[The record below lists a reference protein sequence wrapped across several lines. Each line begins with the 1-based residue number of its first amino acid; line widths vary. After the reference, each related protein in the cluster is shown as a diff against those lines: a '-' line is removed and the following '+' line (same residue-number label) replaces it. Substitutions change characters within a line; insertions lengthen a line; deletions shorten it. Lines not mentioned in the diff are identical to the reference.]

1 MNDNSMNVEE
11 VFDNGL
17 SINQTGNPNIY
28 NLVKRQLD
36 SPKLKQLHVP
46 STLRNWNSSLAFFKE
61 ALIKYAP
68 DDLLIDQLFIAF
80 LDHLQVIITRSELAP
95 STIQN
100 YSQVLH
106 GNLLVYANVNEVV
119 RKQLKQGMRNI
130 RKRQRQV
137 SKTKTSIDDAT
148 LIKWLSNLDSY
159 CSNPDTVPN
168 LFKIANKNSKLAY
181 KEKMSRHH
189 LLLLRGLVWLTI
201 ATGARSGE
209 IRSLTLDSIT
219 NSEVKRTI
227 YKMKIMGREVT
238 SALPGYILERIQ
250 PMLES
255 IRIHCPDATL
265 LFSESDN
272 KKGKG
277 TIDPRLLQEL
287 VKGSMI
293 ASGMSSTSPGG
304 YYRLHDLRKVWAR
317 WIDENGGSLES
328 ISAFLTHSSTQV
340 TYKAYFADDHKQ
352 RLAHDGQRTGL
363 NHLKSLLSSPM
374 NDMAERLSEL
384 RKILSTGGSIYA
396 EHSFGLRHTIK
407 PTESA
412 SRSWS
417 PLPDL
422 NRGHPDVC

>member
-80 LDHLQVIITRSELAP
+80 LDHLEVITTRSELAP

-159 CSNPDTVPN
+159 CNNHDIVPN

-181 KEKMSRHH
+181 KEKM
-189 LLLLRGLVWLTI
+189 
-201 ATGARSGE
+201 
-209 IRSLTLDSIT
+209 
-219 NSEVKRTI
+219 
-227 YKMKIMGREVT
+227 
-238 SALPGYILERIQ
+238 
-250 PMLES
+250 
-255 IRIHCPDATL
+255 
-265 LFSESDN
+265 
-272 KKGKG
+272 
-277 TIDPRLLQEL
+277 
-287 VKGSMI
+287 
-293 ASGMSSTSPGG
+293 
-304 YYRLHDLRKVWAR
+304 
-317 WIDENGGSLES
+317 
-328 ISAFLTHSSTQV
+328 
-340 TYKAYFADDHKQ
+340 
-352 RLAHDGQRTGL
+352 
-363 NHLKSLLSSPM
+363 
-374 NDMAERLSEL
+374 
-384 RKILSTGGSIYA
+384 
-396 EHSFGLRHTIK
+396 
-407 PTESA
+407 
-412 SRSWS
+412 
-417 PLPDL
+417 
-422 NRGHPDVC
+422 